1 MDFRRPASLSEAV
14 GSAVELDGEA
24 KFIAGGTAVILMLQQ
39 GLIAPTALISLA
51 GLEDVPGYATI
62 VEHDGIL
69 RIGAGV
75 HLTDVASAPSVR
87 RTAPDLAR
95 AASQV
100 GNIRVR
106 NAATLCGNIA
116 EADHSSDPPAVL
128 VNRDAEVVIF
138 GPDGPR
144 REPVSDLIVDFLT
157 TTLGPAEIITGVEI
171 PVRVGERSRYDKFR
185 SRSTEDRPCVT
196 VAAAVVTDAAGA
208 VTDLRVTVGA
218 ATASP
223 VRLDDVTA
231 GAHGAP
237 MSAEVAAEV
246 AAAYRARIEPLTD
259 ARGSSWYRSQVIE
272 VQVRRTLER
281 LAQHPAEVSA

>member
-1 MDFRRPASLSEAV
+1 MDFQRPTSLGEAV
-14 GSAVELDGEA
+14 ECAADLDGGA

-39 GLIAPTALISLA
+39 GLIAPEALISLA
-51 GLEDVPGYATI
+51 GLEDVPDYDAI
-62 VEHDGIL
+62 VEEDGRL

-75 HLTDVASAPSVR
+75 RMSDVAASPHVLRGAPE
-87 RTAPDLAR
+87 LAH
-95 AASQV
+95 AVHQV

-138 GPDGPR
+138 GPDGFR
-144 REPVSDLIVDFLT
+144 RESVSELIVDFLT
-157 TTLGPAEIITGVEI
+157 TTLGPADVITGVEI
-171 PVRVGERSRYDKFR
+171 PFRPGERSRYDKFR

-196 VAAAVVTDAAGA
+196 VAATLVADDAGA
-208 VTDLRVTVGA
+208 LTDLRVTVGA
-218 ATASP
+218 ATARP

-231 GAHGAP
+231 AALGSP
-237 MSAEVAAEV
+237 MTAEVAAEV

-272 VQVRRTLER
+272 VQVRRTLEQ
-281 LAQHPAEVSA
+281 LAGVSA